1 MTADVRRAHSLIE
14 IWHLFWTG
22 SDAYVKGRLALAL
35 GLTIASAVITA
46 ISPIALKYAIDG
58 FTQRSGNGFYIFL
71 FVGLYVLGLWFA
83 RNLTELRVLVH
94 GQADRRMNRS
104 LSDRLFNHILH
115 LPLRFHL
122 ERQTGAINE
131 TLTNGL
137 FGYQLVLQV
146 GVYTVL
152 PVLVQLAVVATVLV
166 HLKQP
171 IFLALFMV
179 AVVLYAVTFGYG
191 AVRITKAARAASDA
205 QVEARGVM
213 TDAIINFETV
223 KFFTAESVVRDKVDA
238 AQGRTEFQW
247 LRFYKSRT
255 RNGLAVAAVFAIFL
269 GITVVYAAREVFQGR
284 MTVGDFVLIN
294 TYLLQ
299 LVQPLET
306 VGFALQQTSQGVA
319 FLQKMLELFRE
330 KTEPVASVA
339 GTSAPMSTPGEL
351 AFENVRVA
359 YRSDRSVLRDVSFTV
374 PRGKTVGIVG
384 ASGQGKSTIVRVL
397 VRLLEVDGGRIC
409 LDGIPIARLPLP
421 VLRQSIAV
429 VPQDT
434 VLFNDTIAYNI
445 GFGRRGSTQEEIE
458 AAARVAHLHDFV
470 MAQPDGYQTRV
481 GERGLKLSGGEKQ
494 RVAIARAALKRPR
507 IYVFDEATSSLD
519 SHTEKMIL
527 ANLRELSLHATTLVI
542 AHRLSTLVHADEI
555 VVLHDG
561 AIVEQATHEE
571 LLRLNGHYAKLW
583 RAQIVAQPAVLGSQ
597 AAAPG

>member
-22 SDAYVKGRLALAL
+22 SDVYVKGRLALAL

-71 FVGLYVLGLWFA
+71 FVGLYVLGLWLA

-94 GQADRRMNRS
+94 GQADRRLNRS

-122 ERQTGAINE
+122 DRQTGAINE

-223 KFFTAESVVRDKVDA
+223 KFFTAEPVVREKVDA
-238 AQGRTEFQW
+238 AQGAPNFQW

-255 RNGLAVAAVFAIFL
+255 RNGLAVAASLRDLPRRHGGVCGARSVSGADDHRGFRSRQHL
-269 GITVVYAAREVFQGR
+269 PTAAC
-284 MTVGDFVLIN
+284 
-294 TYLLQ
+294 
-299 LVQPLET
+299 
-306 VGFALQQTSQGVA
+306 
-319 FLQKMLELFRE
+319 
-330 KTEPVASVA
+330 
-339 GTSAPMSTPGEL
+339 STTRDRG
-351 AFENVRVA
+351 VRVTA
-359 YRSDRSVLRDVSFTV
+359 DSRKASRFFRRCWNCSERRQSRRPALLREHCCGGVDARRARVRERPRCVSSGSFGSARCELYGAAGKDGRNCGGQRPRQVHNRESAGSIAGSRRWSHHSRRRSDR
-374 PRGKTVGIVG
+374 
-384 ASGQGKSTIVRVL
+384 
-397 VRLLEVDGGRIC
+397 
-409 LDGIPIARLPLP
+409 
-421 VLRQSIAV
+421 AV
-429 VPQDT
+429 
-434 VLFNDTIAYNI
+434 
-445 GFGRRGSTQEEIE
+445 
-458 AAARVAHLHDFV
+458 AAARSSPGDCRS
-470 MAQPDGYQTRV
+470 P
-481 GERGLKLSGGEKQ
+481 SG
-494 RVAIARAALKRPR
+494 
-507 IYVFDEATSSLD
+507 
-519 SHTEKMIL
+519 H
-527 ANLRELSLHATTLVI
+527 
-542 AHRLSTLVHADEI
+542 
-555 VVLHDG
+555 G
-561 AIVEQATHEE
+561 AVQ
-571 LLRLNGHYAKLW
+571 
-583 RAQIVAQPAVLGSQ
+583 
-597 AAAPG
+597 